1 VREKIRIPIVGLAKL
16 RSAAGCTGYYP
27 LALSIGW
34 QLQEGVITLPRVR
47 LGFQIYVL
55 STSNSFLSIWERSSH
70 PLALKMMVS

>member
-1 VREKIRIPIVGLAKL
+1 VREKIRIPIVGLTKL
-16 RSAAGCTGYYP
+16 KSAAGCTGYYP
-27 LALSIGW
+27 PALIIGW

-70 PLALKMMVS
+70 PPALKMMVS